1 MNTSD
6 VIFVI
11 LLVML
16 MATFVISFVYML
28 KKRGIISSFFWAF
41 VPFRLLL
48 SWTSDTEYDD
58 NPPWLDRVQI
68 ALIAALVVLV
78 YVRKS

>member
-1 MNTSD
+1 MSTND
-6 VIFVI
+6 MIFVI

-16 MATFVISFVYML
+16 LATFVLSFIYML
-28 KKRGIISSFFWAF
+28 KKRGIISSLFWAF

-48 SWTSDTEYDD
+48 SWSSDTEYDD

-68 ALIAALVVLV
+68 VLIAALVVLL